1 MNAAYL
7 FSIEKMRAEL
17 AWVTETQT
25 RTSVAAATFDAVRKP
40 ALTRGCDGA
49 VATKFWTLRWEYYC
63 APCRKYGWCGIKV
76 PIHDG
81 AVNTEPFRPSVG
93 FARKDLLTNSDVF
106 LSQQFL
112 S

>member
-1 MNAAYL
+1 
-7 FSIEKMRAEL
+7 MRAEL

-49 VATKFWTLRWEYYC
+49 VATKFWTL
-63 APCRKYGWCGIKV
+63 
-76 PIHDG
+76 IHDG